1 MPDQLNSI
9 STLDG
14 RYNKEASILSNYF
27 SESALMRYRVMVEVE
42 YLISLSKEKKLVDL
56 PLISKNVQNSLRK
69 IYQKFDTISARR
81 IKKIESQ
88 TNHDVKAVEIFI
100 SEKLKKMNK
109 TNLVPWLH
117 FGLTSEDINNISY
130 SMMWK
135 DGTKNVYLDKLN
147 TIIKAIKDLASK
159 HSKEAMLSL
168 THGQPATPTT
178 FGKEMAVFYY
188 RLNKHYKL
196 LKELELEG
204 KISGATG
211 TWSAHFLAYPNIDWL
226 KFSNKFVKYFGLKH
240 NPLTTQIESHD
251 SLAEQYHLL
260 SRVNSVLIDF
270 SNDMWFYIS
279 RGILIQKIV
288 SGETGSS
295 TMPHKINPIHF
306 ENAEGN
312 CGLANSLLIHLAN
325 KLTISRLQRDLSG
338 STVIRNQ
345 GVALGYCVI
354 ALNSL
359 IKGVGRVKINKQR
372 TKNELNNHWEVLA
385 EAVQIIL
392 RKNGDSDAYEKIK
405 ELTRGETISKN
416 NIQKIIS
423 SLDISHD
430 DKNTLM
436 KLTPG
441 GYTGLS
447 SVLAK
452 LR

>member
-1 MPDQLNSI
+1 
-9 STLDG
+9 
-14 RYNKEASILSNYF
+14 
-27 SESALMRYRVMVEVE
+27 MVEVE

-117 FGLTSEDINNISY
+117 FGLTSEDVNNISY

-226 KFSNKFVKYFGLKH
+226 KFSNKFVKHFGLKH

-354 ALNSL
+354 ALNNL

>member
-1 MPDQLNSI
+1 VPDQLNSI

-117 FGLTSEDINNISY
+117 FGLTSEDVNNISY

-211 TWSAHFLAYPNIDWL
+211 TWAAHFLAYPNIDWL
-226 KFSNKFVKYFGLKH
+226 KFSNKFVKHFGLKH

-354 ALNSL
+354 ALNNL

-405 ELTRGETISKN
+405 ELTQGETISKN

-436 KLTPG
+436 KLTPE

>member
-117 FGLTSEDINNISY
+117 FGLTSEDVNNISY

-211 TWSAHFLAYPNIDWL
+211 TWAAHFLAYPNIDWL
-226 KFSNKFVKYFGLKH
+226 KFSNKFVKHFGLKH

-354 ALNSL
+354 ALNNL

-392 RKNGDSDAYEKIK
+392 RKNGDSNAYEKIK

>member
-117 FGLTSEDINNISY
+117 FGLTSEDVNNISY
-130 SMMWK
+130 SLMWK

-147 TIIKAIKDLASK
+147 TIIKAIKALASK
-159 HSKEAMLSL
+159 YSKEAMLSL

-178 FGKEMAVFYY
+178 FGKEMAVFYS

-196 LKELELEG
+196 LKKLELEG

-211 TWSAHFLAYPNIDWL
+211 TWAAHFLAYPNIDWL
-226 KFSNKFVKYFGLKH
+226 KFSNKFVKHFGLKH

-354 ALNSL
+354 ALNNL

>member
-1 MPDQLNSI
+1 VPDQLNSI

-117 FGLTSEDINNISY
+117 FGLTSEDVNNISY

-211 TWSAHFLAYPNIDWL
+211 TWAAHFLAYPNINWL
-226 KFSNKFVKYFGLKH
+226 KFSNKFVKHFGLKH

-354 ALNSL
+354 ALNNL

-405 ELTRGETISKN
+405 ELTQGETISKN

>member
-1 MPDQLNSI
+1 
-9 STLDG
+9 
-14 RYNKEASILSNYF
+14 
-27 SESALMRYRVMVEVE
+27 MVEVE

-117 FGLTSEDINNISY
+117 FGLTSEDVNNISY

-211 TWSAHFLAYPNIDWL
+211 TWAAHFLAYPNIDWL
-226 KFSNKFVKYFGLKH
+226 KFSNKFVKHFGLKH

-288 SGETGSS
+288 SGE
-295 TMPHKINPIHF
+295 INPIHF

-354 ALNSL
+354 ALNNL

-405 ELTRGETISKN
+405 ELTQGETISKN

-436 KLTPG
+436 KLTPE

>member
-1 MPDQLNSI
+1 
-9 STLDG
+9 
-14 RYNKEASILSNYF
+14 
-27 SESALMRYRVMVEVE
+27 MVEVE

-117 FGLTSEDINNISY
+117 FGLTSEDVNNISY

-211 TWSAHFLAYPNIDWL
+211 TWAAHFLAYPNIDWL
-226 KFSNKFVKYFGLKH
+226 KFSNKFVKHFGLKH

-354 ALNSL
+354 ALNNL

-405 ELTRGETISKN
+405 ELTQGETISKN

-436 KLTPG
+436 KLTPE

>member
-117 FGLTSEDINNISY
+117 FGLTSEDVNNISY

-211 TWSAHFLAYPNIDWL
+211 TWAAHFLAYPNIDWL
-226 KFSNKFVKYFGLKH
+226 KFSNKFVKHFGLKH

-354 ALNSL
+354 ALNNL

-405 ELTRGETISKN
+405 ELTQGETISKN

-436 KLTPG
+436 KLTPE

>member
-1 MPDQLNSI
+1 
-9 STLDG
+9 
-14 RYNKEASILSNYF
+14 
-27 SESALMRYRVMVEVE
+27 MVEVE

-56 PLISKNVQNSLRK
+56 PLISKSVQNSLRK

-109 TNLVPWLH
+109 TNLVPWVH
-117 FGLTSEDINNISY
+117 FGLTSEDVNNISY

-147 TIIKAIKDLASK
+147 TIIKAIKALASK
-159 HSKEAMLSL
+159 YSKEAMLSL

-178 FGKEMAVFYY
+178 FGKEMAVFYS

-196 LKELELEG
+196 LQKLELEG

-211 TWSAHFLAYPNIDWL
+211 TWAAHFLAYPNIDWL
-226 KFSNKFVKYFGLKH
+226 KFSNKFVKHFGLKH

-260 SRVNSVLIDF
+260 SRVNSILIDF

-312 CGLANSLLIHLAN
+312 CGLSNSLLIHLAN

-359 IKGVGRVKINKQR
+359 IKGIDRVKINKQR
-372 TKNELNNHWEVLA
+372 TKDELNNHWEILA

-392 RKNGDSDAYEKIK
+392 RKNGYSDAYEKIK
-405 ELTRGETISKN
+405 ELTRGETIGKN
-416 NIQKIIS
+416 NIQEIIS

-430 DKNTLM
+430 DKNILM
-436 KLTPG
+436 NLTPR

>member
-27 SESALMRYRVMVEVE
+27 SESALMRYRIMVEVE

-117 FGLTSEDINNISY
+117 FGLTSEDVNNISY

-211 TWSAHFLAYPNIDWL
+211 TWAAHFLAYPNIDWL
-226 KFSNKFVKYFGLKH
+226 KFSNKFVKHFGLKH

-354 ALNSL
+354 ALNNL

-405 ELTRGETISKN
+405 ELTQGETISKN

-436 KLTPG
+436 KLTPE

>member
-1 MPDQLNSI
+1 
-9 STLDG
+9 
-14 RYNKEASILSNYF
+14 
-27 SESALMRYRVMVEVE
+27 MVEVE

-211 TWSAHFLAYPNIDWL
+211 TWAAHFLAYPNIDWL
-226 KFSNKFVKYFGLKH
+226 KFSNKFVKHFGLKH

-405 ELTRGETISKN
+405 ELTQGETISKN

-436 KLTPG
+436 KLTPE

>member
-117 FGLTSEDINNISY
+117 FGLTSEDVNNISY

-211 TWSAHFLAYPNIDWL
+211 TWAAHFLAYPNIDWL
-226 KFSNKFVKYFGLKH
+226 KFSNKFVKHFGLKH

-354 ALNSL
+354 ALNNL

-405 ELTRGETISKN
+405 ELTQGETISKN

>member
-1 MPDQLNSI
+1 
-9 STLDG
+9 
-14 RYNKEASILSNYF
+14 
-27 SESALMRYRVMVEVE
+27 
-42 YLISLSKEKKLVDL
+42 
-56 PLISKNVQNSLRK
+56 
-69 IYQKFDTISARR
+69 
-81 IKKIESQ
+81 
-88 TNHDVKAVEIFI
+88 
-100 SEKLKKMNK
+100 
-109 TNLVPWLH
+109 
-117 FGLTSEDINNISY
+117 
-130 SMMWK
+130 
-135 DGTKNVYLDKLN
+135 
-147 TIIKAIKDLASK
+147 
-159 HSKEAMLSL
+159 
-168 THGQPATPTT
+168 
-178 FGKEMAVFYY
+178 MAVFYS

-196 LKELELEG
+196 LKKLELEG

-211 TWSAHFLAYPNIDWL
+211 TWAAHFLAYPNIDWL
-226 KFSNKFVKYFGLKH
+226 NFSNKFVKYFGLKH

-260 SRVNSVLIDF
+260 SRVNSILIDF

-359 IKGVGRVKINKQR
+359 IKGIDRVKINKQR
-372 TKNELNNHWEVLA
+372 TRDELNNHWEILA
-385 EAVQIIL
+385 EAVQTIL
-392 RKNGDSDAYEKIK
+392 RKNGYSDAYEKIK

-416 NIQKIIS
+416 NIQEIIS

-430 DKNTLM
+430 DKNILM
-436 KLTPG
+436 NLTPRS
-441 GYTGLS
+441 YTGLS

>member
-27 SESALMRYRVMVEVE
+27 SESALMRYRIMVEVE

-56 PLISKNVQNSLRK
+56 PLISKSVQNSLRK

-109 TNLVPWLH
+109 TNLVPWVH
-117 FGLTSEDINNISY
+117 FGLTSEDVNNISY

-147 TIIKAIKDLASK
+147 TIIKAIKALASK
-159 HSKEAMLSL
+159 YSKEAMLSL

-178 FGKEMAVFYY
+178 FGKEMAVFYS

-196 LKELELEG
+196 LQKLELEG

-211 TWSAHFLAYPNIDWL
+211 TWAAHFLAYPNIDWL
-226 KFSNKFVKYFGLKH
+226 KFSNKFVKHFGLKH

-260 SRVNSVLIDF
+260 SRVNSILIDF

-312 CGLANSLLIHLAN
+312 CGLSNSLLIHLAN

-359 IKGVGRVKINKQR
+359 IKGIDRVKINKQR
-372 TKNELNNHWEVLA
+372 TKDELNNHWEILA

-392 RKNGDSDAYEKIK
+392 RKNGYSDAYEKIK
-405 ELTRGETISKN
+405 ELTRGETIGKN
-416 NIQKIIS
+416 NIQEIIS

-430 DKNTLM
+430 DKNILM
-436 KLTPG
+436 NLTPR

>member
-1 MPDQLNSI
+1 
-9 STLDG
+9 
-14 RYNKEASILSNYF
+14 
-27 SESALMRYRVMVEVE
+27 MVEVE

-117 FGLTSEDINNISY
+117 FGLTSEDVNNISY

-211 TWSAHFLAYPNIDWL
+211 TWAAHFLAYPNIDWL
-226 KFSNKFVKYFGLKH
+226 KFSNKFVKHFGLKH

-260 SRVNSVLIDF
+260 SRVNSILIDF

-354 ALNSL
+354 ALNNL

-405 ELTRGETISKN
+405 ELTQGETISKN